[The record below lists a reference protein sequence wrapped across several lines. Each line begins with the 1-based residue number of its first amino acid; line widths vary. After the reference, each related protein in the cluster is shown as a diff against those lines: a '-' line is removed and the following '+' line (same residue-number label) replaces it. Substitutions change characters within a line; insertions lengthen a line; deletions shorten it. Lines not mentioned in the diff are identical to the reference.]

1 MDVFTASF
9 FGHRRIDNMSA
20 IEEKLNEILC
30 DIIENN
36 NFVEFLVGRE
46 GDFDIIVAS
55 VIRRVTKRLDRKNSV
70 MTLVLPYMK
79 SDYQKNSEHYL
90 NYYDEVE
97 ICTES
102 ANVHYKA
109 AIQHRNKSIIDRSD
123 FAVFYVERDGGA
135 YKTMKYAEKSNCRI
149 LRLNKS
155 VSNIE

>member
-1 MDVFTASF
+1 MDVFTVSF

-20 IEEKLNEILC
+20 IEE
-30 DIIENN
+30 
-36 NFVEFLVGRE
+36 
-46 GDFDIIVAS
+46 
-55 VIRRVTKRLDRKNSV
+55 
-70 MTLVLPYMK
+70 K

-123 FAVFYVERDGGA
+123 LAVFYVERDGGA

-155 VSNIE
+155 VSDIE

>member
-1 MDVFTASF
+1 MDVFTVSF

-20 IEEKLNEILC
+20 IEEKLDEILC

-79 SDYQKNSEHYL
+79 SDYQKT
-90 NYYDEVE
+90 V
-97 ICTES
+97 
-102 ANVHYKA
+102 
-109 AIQHRNKSIIDRSD
+109 SIISIIMT
-123 FAVFYVERDGGA
+123 
-135 YKTMKYAEKSNCRI
+135 KWKYALNLLMFTTRRQYSTGTKALLIAQI
-149 LRLNKS
+149 LLFFMLS
-155 VSNIE
+155 VMVEPIKQ